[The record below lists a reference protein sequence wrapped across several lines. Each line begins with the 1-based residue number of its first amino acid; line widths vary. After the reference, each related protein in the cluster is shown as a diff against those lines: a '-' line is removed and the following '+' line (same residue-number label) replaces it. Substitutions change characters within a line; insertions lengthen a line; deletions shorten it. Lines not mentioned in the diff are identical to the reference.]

1 MNWYIKLTGF
11 EEAEITDKEIIEVF
25 SYPLAV
31 AIDYFLSSSWTIPGN
46 KVCIGWL
53 MPFVEQ
59 FAKKAKVKRSF
70 AYLAESKG
78 LKKT

>member
-53 MPFVEQ
+53 MPFVE
-59 FAKKAKVKRSF
+59 
-70 AYLAESKG
+70 
-78 LKKT
+78 